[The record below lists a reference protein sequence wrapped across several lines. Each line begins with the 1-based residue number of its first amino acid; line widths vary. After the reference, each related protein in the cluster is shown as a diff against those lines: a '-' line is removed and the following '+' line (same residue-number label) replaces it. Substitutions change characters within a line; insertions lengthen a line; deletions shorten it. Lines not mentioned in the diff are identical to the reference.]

1 MLFYMVSFSVLENFG
16 LYDIFILENFLFFA
30 ES

>member
-1 MLFYMVSFSVLENFG
+1 MLFYMVSFSVLENFD